1 MVKSLILVG
10 YMGCGKSTLGSLIS
24 EVNSLPF
31 IDLDKYIE
39 LKENTSIVK
48 MFDDNGELF
57 FRKKERFYLE
67 QIFMK
72 PHPLIISLG
81 GGTPCYF
88 DNIDF
93 LNLNDQVLTIFLKTS
108 PKELAKRLYKKK
120 DNRPMI
126 SHLKSEQELH
136 DYIAKHLYERLPYYL
151 KAKKTIITDKKTIK
165 SLVDEINLL
174 LA

>member
-1 MVKSLILVG
+1 
-10 YMGCGKSTLGSLIS
+10 MGCGKSTLGKKLAYNI
-24 EVNSLPF
+24 EYDF
-31 IDLDKYIE
+31 IDLDIYIQE
-39 LKENTSIVK
+39 QEGKSIKEIFVE
-48 MFDDNGELF
+48 NGEDY
-57 FRKKERFYLE
+57 FRKLERACLKKV
-67 QIFMK
+67 INNK
-72 PHPLIISLG
+72 KTVISVG

-151 KAKKTIITDKKTIK
+151 KAKKTIT
-165 SLVDEINLL
+165 SLEFIPI
-174 LA
+174 